1 MFFIPK
7 LCCSI
12 NLKLVM
18 YLVSHM
24 LKDSSQLGETGKGDI
39 FDVFVIFRG
48 DKLLGY
54 M

>member
-1 MFFIPK
+1 MFFIPE

-18 YLVSHM
+18 YFVSHM
-24 LKDSSQLGETGKGDI
+24 LKGLSQLGETGKGNF
-39 FDVFVIFRG
+39 FDVFVIFKG
-48 DKLLGY
+48 DNLLNY